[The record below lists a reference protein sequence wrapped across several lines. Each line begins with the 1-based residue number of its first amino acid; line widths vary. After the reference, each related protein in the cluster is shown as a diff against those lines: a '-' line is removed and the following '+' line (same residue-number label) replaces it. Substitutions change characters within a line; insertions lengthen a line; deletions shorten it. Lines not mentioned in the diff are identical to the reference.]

1 MSNCDCLE
9 NIEDEASITNVT
21 ATADKEPISLGDG
34 LHITTVTSTAAVIF
48 FGLRAL
54 GVGQQGALLTSTSL
68 VSYMFLPAIF

>member
-21 ATADKEPISLGDG
+21 ATADKGPISLGDG
-34 LHITTVTSTAAVIF
+34 LLITTVTSTAAIIF

>member
-1 MSNCDCLE
+1 MNNCDCLE

-34 LHITTVTSTAAVIF
+34 LLITTVTSTAAVIC

-54 GVGQQGALLTSTSL
+54 EVGQQGALLTSTSL